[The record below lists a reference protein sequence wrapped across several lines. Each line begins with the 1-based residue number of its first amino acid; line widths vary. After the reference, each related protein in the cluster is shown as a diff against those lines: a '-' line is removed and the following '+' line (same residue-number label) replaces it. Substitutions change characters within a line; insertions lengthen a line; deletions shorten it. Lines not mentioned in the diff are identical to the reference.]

1 MLDQPEDK
9 RTVMRKDVFIKGKQN
24 TTNDVLAFISN
35 IIVFARFW
43 VKIDKED
50 TNEMPYIIQMLVEIA
65 DFLSSTEYLNFDSKY
80 RKSHKYMSHTLV
92 FYIFNIFSIFVKM
105 AKNPHV
111 VRKFKI
117 SNTIDQKETKI
128 GQIMYKSLL
137 DNLQLCS
144 ATSSLQN
151 LFANPASSYY
161 LFFPKE
167 QDNINT
173 NGNNKRPY
181 DEDRKR
187 PYVEDRKR
195 PIAAFSQDK
204 NQN

>member
-1 MLDQPEDK
+1 
-9 RTVMRKDVFIKGKQN
+9 
-24 TTNDVLAFISN
+24 
-35 IIVFARFW
+35 
-43 VKIDKED
+43 
-50 TNEMPYIIQMLVEIA
+50 
-65 DFLSSTEYLNFDSKY
+65 
-80 RKSHKYMSHTLV
+80 
-92 FYIFNIFSIFVKM
+92 
-105 AKNPHV
+105 
-111 VRKFKI
+111 
-117 SNTIDQKETKI
+117 
-128 GQIMYKSLL
+128 MYKSLL

-167 QDNINT
+167 QNNINT
-173 NGNNKRPY
+173 NGNNKRSY